1 MENKN
6 GAVTE
11 VAFIQV
17 FFFTAGSKQKNKNE
31 NTECHYDFFITFKS
45 EPYGKQGNPLLLF
58 KVSNEV

>member
-31 NTECHYDFFITFKS
+31 NTECYMTF
-45 EPYGKQGNPLLLF
+45 L
-58 KVSNEV
+58 